1 MRLKKENL
9 MTKKLLKTILLV
21 GNHAQSHLEHI
32 KKCFSAKY
40 EINYLNYQAGNP
52 FNELDSNKIIFN
64 HLEIDF
70 NGSYDINNLT
80 LGLSY
85 VIKHQPFLSKIDLII
100 GDPTEVIFQ
109 AFSFARLNENPIFFK
124 SVSISS
130 NLMDQGINLFI
141 YPMGMI
147 CSDIR
152 KEISNV
158 LYILKKHQSQTFL
171 LRREEKE
178 LLVIIDKILT
188 DFNSHS
194 IYELEDKIEGLEHL
208 IGKPKELLN

>member
-1 MRLKKENL
+1 MEKKSI
-9 MTKKLLKTILLV
+9 MSKKLPRTLLLV
-21 GNHAQSHLEHI
+21 GNHAFSHLEHI
-32 KKCFSAKY
+32 QQCYSEKY
-40 EINYLNYQAGNP
+40 NINYLIFRAGNP
-52 FNELDSNKIIFN
+52 FNGSDSNKIILN

-85 VIKHQPFLSKIDLII
+85 LIKHQPFLSKIDVVI

-124 SVSISS
+124 SVTSTL
-130 NLMDQGINLFI
+130 NLINQTINLFI

-152 KEISNV
+152 KEMSNV

-178 LLVIIDKILT
+178 LSVILDKILT

-194 IYELEDKIEGLEHL
+194 IYELEDKIDGLEHL
-208 IGKPKELLN
+208 IGKPKELME